1 MDACRAIIKDHENKS
16 EAAQLE
22 MRRLEGEA
30 ATSNRKLH
38 IAEEKVVHLERSFFM
53 AKANRD
59 ILEEWKRNLEPE
71 LLALR
76 KFYSDF
82 AYMRD
87 SVDDALMTTFGHDKA
102 YLEVGFL
109 GSQPK
114 FVTLK
119 SLDKLQDILP
129 LIRSV
134 EEAYLWER

>member
-1 MDACRAIIKDHENKS
+1 MK
-16 EAAQLE
+16 
-22 MRRLEGEA
+22 RLEGEA
-30 ATSNRKLH
+30 ATSNHKLR
-38 IAEEKVVHLERSFFM
+38 IAEEKVVHMERSFFM
-53 AKANRD
+53 AKVNRD

-76 KFYSDF
+76 KFYFDF
-82 AYMRD
+82 TYMSD